1 MSRKVVLPPLPKIS
15 DILRIYGVRAKKQLS
30 QNFILDQNITDKIAG
45 EADVYDCFVC
55 EVGSGPGSLTRSV
68 LHAGA
73 RHVAAVEIDRRFIPA
88 LEMLAEC
95 SEGKMTVYNEDIMR
109 FNVPAA
115 FPNVEGV
122 EWNKDY
128 LPSVRL
134 VGNLPFNVSIPLLLQ
149 WLQAVSR
156 RAGPFIYG
164 RVPMSLVFQK
174 EVADNIV
181 AKPGHPNCSRLS
193 VMTQHLCEV
202 KRKYRLP
209 RTVFVPEPKVDAAL
223 LHIIPLKEPKIDA
236 PYEVVEQVVKA
247 LFSMRRKFIR
257 SSLKCLFPSDEHL
270 VNDML
275 SLADLDP
282 TMRATQVEMSGVRRL
297 CEAFL
302 EITENMNLDRLPLK
316 VNRPSPVPSIM
327 VNDQ

>member
-1 MSRKVVLPPLPKIS
+1 MSKRVVLPPLPKVS
-15 DILRIYGVRAKKQLS
+15 DLLRIYGVRAKKQLS

-45 EADVYDCFVC
+45 EADVFDCFVC

-88 LEMLAEC
+88 LEMLADC
-95 SEGKMTVYNEDIMR
+95 SEGKIKVYNENIMK

-115 FPNVEGV
+115 FSKVEGV
-122 EWNKDY
+122 EWEKDY

-149 WLQAVSR
+149 WLEAISH
-156 RAGPFIYG
+156 RAGPFTFG

-193 VMTQHLCEV
+193 IMAQHLCEV
-202 KRKYRLP
+202 KRNYRLP

-223 LHIIPLKEPKIDA
+223 LHLIPLKQPKIDA
-236 PYEVVEQVVKA
+236 PYEIVEQVVKA
-247 LFSMRRKFIR
+247 LFSLKRKFIR
-257 SSLKCLFPSDEHL
+257 SSLKCLFPGDEHL
-270 VNDML
+270 VDDFL
-275 SLADLDP
+275 ALADIDP
-282 TMRATQVEMSGVRRL
+282 TLRATDVDMAGANRL
-297 CEAFL
+297 CGAFL
-302 EITENMNLDRLPLK
+302 EMTENMNLDRLPLK
-316 VNRPSPVPSIM
+316 INRPSPV
-327 VNDQ
+327 Q